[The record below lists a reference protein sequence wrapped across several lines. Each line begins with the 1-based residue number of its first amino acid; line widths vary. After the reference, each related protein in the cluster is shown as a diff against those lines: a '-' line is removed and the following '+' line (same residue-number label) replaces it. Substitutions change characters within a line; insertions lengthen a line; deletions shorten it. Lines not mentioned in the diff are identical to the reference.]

1 MNSKL
6 KNAAVLGAVV
16 LGSVGFIEIAS
27 AETLSGVADR
37 LTEQFSSFAK
47 FLVGGSFIAGA
58 GTGIMSIAKFKE
70 HADNPGQSK
79 LSKPIG
85 YLLASAALI
94 GVPTWLS
101 TSTNT
106 LTGESHESADS
117 TGGGYDAIK

>member
-1 MNSKL
+1 MNSKF
-6 KNAAVLGAVV
+6 KKAAIVGAVV
-16 LGSVGFIEIAS
+16 VGSLSFVELAS
-27 AETLSGVADR
+27 AEVLSEVADR
-37 LTEQFSSFAK
+37 LVNQMGSFAK
-47 FLVGGSFIAGA
+47 LLVGGSFVAGA

-106 LTGESHESADS
+106 LTGTSHESSTATGTTYDS
-117 TGGGYDAIK
+117 IK

>member
-1 MNSKL
+1 MNSKF
-6 KNAAVLGAVV
+6 KNAAVVGAVV
-16 LGSVGFIEIAS
+16 LGSIGFVEMAH
-27 AETLSGVADR
+27 AEVLSDVANR
-37 LTEQFSSFAK
+37 LTEQFGAFAK

-106 LTGESHESADS
+106 LTGESHDSADAQGS
-117 TGGGYDAIK
+117 SYDSIK